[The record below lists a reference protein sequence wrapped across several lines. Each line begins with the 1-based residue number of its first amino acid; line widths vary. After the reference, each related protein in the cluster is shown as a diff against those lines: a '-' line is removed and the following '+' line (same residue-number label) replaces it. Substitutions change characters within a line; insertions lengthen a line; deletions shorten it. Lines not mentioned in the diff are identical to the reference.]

1 MFLLDPFRMIADI
14 GQTSRVIYF
23 WGGGLNIPQVIGGL
37 IFIDQVEAQLI
48 LAVAIFTLLVAGQ
61 IHKRS
66 PFSRLIGLC
75 HIPWLLLLPWL
86 AYRIANFE
94 HTVWLELWLYYTS
107 ITIAVCLVFD
117 AMDVYRHSKGQ
128 RTFAWSEDK
137 SG

>member
-14 GQTSRVIYF
+14 GRASRVIYF
-23 WGGGLNIPQVIGGL
+23 WGAGLNIPQVIGGL
-37 IFIDQVEAQLI
+37 IFIAHVEAQLVLASAI
-48 LAVAIFTLLVAGQ
+48 LTLLVAGQ

-86 AYRIANFE
+86 AYRIGNFE

-107 ITIAVCLVFD
+107 ITIAVSIVFD
-117 AMDVYRHSKGQ
+117 AVDVYQYSKGH

-137 SG
+137 SE